1 MSWLSLLLDIVS
13 ALFPVASYFWMR
25 QLSKR
30 IDSLE
35 VNKQDIVYRLK
46 DGVP

>member
-1 MSWLSLLLDIVS
+1 MSWLSLLLVTVA
-13 ALFPVASYFWMR
+13 ALFPVASVLWMR

-35 VNKQDIVYRLK
+35 VNKKDVVYRLK
-46 DGVP
+46 GGGP